1 MSWRSS
7 WLLGLLL
14 VACADDDRP
23 DRDGMDAGLDA
34 AQPDLDAMRPAPDA
48 GSDAS
53 LDADV
58 CDTREQQLPVPTAW
72 HVTGDVVYTDLPPV
86 GGDHNQCW
94 ANWGVHETELA
105 DENWV
110 HNLEH
115 GGIVFLYNCASGGC
129 ANEVDTM
136 RVFVSGRTQALLTP
150 YAALPTRFA
159 VVAWGV
165 RLTTNCFDM
174 PAFQRFYPQHVDNA
188 PESIASDPPRSCQ

>member
-1 MSWRSS
+1 MSWRLA
-7 WLLGLLL
+7 WLFGVLLG
-14 VACADDDRP
+14 ACAEDDRP
-23 DRDGMDAGLDA
+23 ERDGMDATIDASPPALDA
-34 AQPDLDAMRPAPDA
+34 TRPSDA
-48 GSDAS
+48 GSDAW

-58 CDTREQQLPVPTAW
+58 CATREQQLTVSTAW

-94 ANWGVHETELA
+94 ADWGAHEREVA
-105 DENWV
+105 DEKWV

-115 GGIVFLYNCASGGC
+115 GGIVFLYSCANGGC
-129 ANEVDTM
+129 ANEVDTL

-174 PAFQRFYPQHVDNA
+174 PAFQRFYQQHVDNA
-188 PESIASDPPRSCQ
+188 PESIASDPPRSCR